1 MVAVGAARL
10 DAPLLQAAFVYPLVA
25 AFAKTWAEE
34 SAAASVAYAALQLG
48 LCRRGPV
55 LFGLLLLMKL
65 RLVPMHRRHPF
76 ARWPVPAQTRPTNI
90 LFVGRCLLMIPLQL
104 RSWSSLA
111 GTLSVKGKP
120 GRRAKWQT
128 SRRHRRR
135 RCLAR
140 ELPLPVPCP
149 GLPYSWLCSIVAAP
163 PARPQARPAPL
174 TFAVGRPFKPA
185 APPQLPVAQPSQF
198 PELPPAPAVDSAA
211 GTATPAPPPRVW
223 LSGTRGNM
231 PVVPPVPTAFY
242 GAGQA
247 PSTARPD
254 LGATSIAN
262 GQPSGAQEFDRRWV
276 ALEDEQGAAHAR
288 TPVQQSEAEMGEMR
302 MQVLMNENMALR
314 SALRMDQ
321 KMPVEALKKQTS
333 SNGTPEALRETR
345 DVITPQN
352 EMNRLQKELDQTAS
366 KLSKAESNVDRKA
379 EMIQILRAQLDEADK
394 KLSQG
399 RPDNE
404 ERMRM
409 QEDLM
414 QSRAQIRALQQDLD
428 KERKLKEDAWERLLK
443 VDPEKLESLQAQL
456 EEEKLNCAEM
466 LEEIRGLRA
475 EKDAAAREAAI
486 LISSLTAERNALMDE
501 VQQARSGRDM
511 QLNSLQDERGDAIE
525 KLQSLR
531 EDYANLDSQVSQSKI
546 DNQALMAQL
555 KFLTQ
560 QLQAKQVLPDT
571 GDQIASISNN
581 QTQLATKG
589 FSWPTLTPGEQVNGD
604 GFRDADEQ
612 ARFYEQQVISNH
624 RHFLRPSALTAR
636 MLYAFPARLPD
647 W

>member
-1 MVAVGAARL
+1 M
-10 DAPLLQAAFVYPLVA
+10 
-25 AFAKTWAEE
+25 
-34 SAAASVAYAALQLG
+34 
-48 LCRRGPV
+48 
-55 LFGLLLLMKL
+55 
-65 RLVPMHRRHPF
+65 
-76 ARWPVPAQTRPTNI
+76 
-90 LFVGRCLLMIPLQL
+90 
-104 RSWSSLA
+104 
-111 GTLSVKGKP
+111 
-120 GRRAKWQT
+120 
-128 SRRHRRR
+128 
-135 RCLAR
+135 
-140 ELPLPVPCP
+140 
-149 GLPYSWLCSIVAAP
+149 
-163 PARPQARPAPL
+163 
-174 TFAVGRPFKPA
+174 
-185 APPQLPVAQPSQF
+185 PVAQASQF

-231 PVVPPVPTAFY
+231 PVVPPVPTAFH

-247 PSTARPD
+247 PSPARPGG
-254 LGATSIAN
+254 LTTSISN
-262 GQPSGAQEFDRRWV
+262 SQPSGAQEFDRRWV

-314 SALRMDQ
+314 SALRMDH

-333 SNGTPEALRETR
+333 SNGTPKALREVS

-352 EMNRLQKELDQTAS
+352 EINRLQKELDQTAS

-394 KLSQG
+394 KLG
-399 RPDNE
+399 PDNE

-466 LEEIRGLRA
+466 LGEIRGLRA
-475 EKDAAAREAAI
+475 EKDAAEREAAM
-486 LISSLTAERNALMDE
+486 LISSLTAERSALMDE

-531 EDYANLDSQVSQSKI
+531 EDYANLDAQVSQSKI

-560 QLQAKQVLPDT
+560 QLQAKQVVPDT

-581 QTQLATKG
+581 QTQRATEG
-589 FSWPTLTPGEQVNGD
+589 VSWPTPGEQVNGD

>member
-1 MVAVGAARL
+1 
-10 DAPLLQAAFVYPLVA
+10 
-25 AFAKTWAEE
+25 
-34 SAAASVAYAALQLG
+34 
-48 LCRRGPV
+48 
-55 LFGLLLLMKL
+55 
-65 RLVPMHRRHPF
+65 
-76 ARWPVPAQTRPTNI
+76 
-90 LFVGRCLLMIPLQL
+90 
-104 RSWSSLA
+104 
-111 GTLSVKGKP
+111 
-120 GRRAKWQT
+120 
-128 SRRHRRR
+128 
-135 RCLAR
+135 
-140 ELPLPVPCP
+140 
-149 GLPYSWLCSIVAAP
+149 
-163 PARPQARPAPL
+163 
-174 TFAVGRPFKPA
+174 
-185 APPQLPVAQPSQF
+185 
-198 PELPPAPAVDSAA
+198 
-211 GTATPAPPPRVW
+211 
-223 LSGTRGNM
+223 
-231 PVVPPVPTAFY
+231 
-242 GAGQA
+242 
-247 PSTARPD
+247 
-254 LGATSIAN
+254 
-262 GQPSGAQEFDRRWV
+262 
-276 ALEDEQGAAHAR
+276 
-288 TPVQQSEAEMGEMR
+288 
-302 MQVLMNENMALR
+302 
-314 SALRMDQ
+314 
-321 KMPVEALKKQTS
+321 
-333 SNGTPEALRETR
+333 
-345 DVITPQN
+345 
-352 EMNRLQKELDQTAS
+352 
-366 KLSKAESNVDRKA
+366 
-379 EMIQILRAQLDEADK
+379 
-394 KLSQG
+394 
-399 RPDNE
+399 
-404 ERMRM
+404 MRM